1 MQLGSNKLLTLG
13 TRFTA
18 FWAWYLQP
26 PGSRVCE
33 SPQSRLII
41 PSQWNPC
48 SWRLRHL
55 SLGRRIAL
63 VIWHSFKIRQ
73 GVHYHNY
80 RLGSLILIITVVYL
94 LCFLKIQ
101 NKKVISTHLT
111 ATKQELTSHHS
122 LFLTTSSIVE
132 ATK

>member
-1 MQLGSNKLLTLG
+1 MVSAAA
-13 TRFTA
+13 R
-18 FWAWYLQP
+18 LQ
-26 PGSRVCE
+26 SLRVPTIEVDYSKPVE
-33 SPQSRLII
+33 SVFLEV
-41 PSQWNPC
+41 
-48 SWRLRHL
+48 
-55 SLGRRIAL
+55 AL